1 MSDRTKKVDGRKSPE
16 NVARL
21 KAQGFQKGR
30 QKTGG
35 REALAP
41 DVKSA
46 LQERTLDA
54 IAVLEDVMI
63 NSSNDNAR
71 VKAALWF
78 IEPFLPH
85 KPKEITIN
93 HTHDLGAM
101 LLEAQKL
108 AARTIVDI
116 TPAKEPE
123 RAPLFI
129 EGEFSDV

>member
-1 MSDRTKKVDGRKSPE
+1 M
-16 NVARL
+16 L
-21 KAQGFQKGR
+21 
-30 QKTGG
+30 
-35 REALAP
+35 
-41 DVKSA
+41 
-46 LQERTLDA
+46 
-54 IAVLEDVMI
+54 

-78 IEPFLPH
+78 IEPFLPN
-85 KPKEITIN
+85 KPKEITVN

-116 TPAKEPE
+116 TPAKETE
-123 RAPLFI
+123 KETLYI